1 MRFARDKCNR
11 VWEDILLGFI
21 SAQENVYVHL
31 NGVRIKVKKD
41 YAEVD
46 FWVSTVDD
54 EKVL

>member
-1 MRFARDKCNR
+1 M
-11 VWEDILLGFI
+11 WEDILLGFI